1 MLIQHAFDMLSLEE
15 NEIYI
20 ITIRRLSIFVSLKN
34 FKKKKFKKLAT
45 ELPLL

>member
-20 ITIRRLSIFVSLKN
+20 IMCDYNHDSKALDLCKL
-34 FKKKKFKKLAT
+34 KKL
-45 ELPLL
+45 